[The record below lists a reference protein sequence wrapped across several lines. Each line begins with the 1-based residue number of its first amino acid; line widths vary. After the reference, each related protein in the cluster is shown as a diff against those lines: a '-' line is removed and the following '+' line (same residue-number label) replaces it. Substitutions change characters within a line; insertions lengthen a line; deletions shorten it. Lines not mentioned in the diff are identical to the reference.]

1 MTILDT
7 IIPVF
12 LFIALGKFLTVKNL
26 LSEAGISCIKSL
38 CVNVFLPVMA
48 FDALI
53 HGTYSKDSIILI
65 ALEFLALFG
74 CWGIGFFLRRFFDKS
89 ISPYVPYAMATY
101 EGGLFGWALIG
112 LLVGQEN
119 LYYIVSMDIFS
130 GVFGFTVMATGLKM
144 VEGEKLTKKEIALSI
159 VKNPLI
165 IAVVL
170 GFLGAALGWAEA
182 IETHGFSSLYDAITK
197 WFIQPLS
204 PLILISIGSGLVFD
218 KEVLKKGFKLAAVR
232 YALQIVICALVLGII
247 YYTVGLSWVLKFTLL
262 MYFFCPT
269 SFLISMYSQK
279 KEAVEVT
286 SAMLSVQILVA
297 LAVFVVLVFVSAPFL
312 AK

>member
-1 MTILDT
+1 MTILET

-12 LFIALGKFLTVKNL
+12 LFIALGKFLTVKKVL
-26 LSEAGISCIKSL
+26 TDSGIACIKSV
-38 CVNVFLPVMA
+38 CVNVLLPVMA

-53 HGTYSKDSIILI
+53 SGTYSKDSIILI
-65 ALEFLALFG
+65 ALEFFALFS
-74 CWGIGFFLRRFFDKS
+74 CWGVGFYLKRFFDKS
-89 ISPYVPYAMATY
+89 ISGYVPYAMTTY
-101 EGGLFGWALIG
+101 EGGLFGWALIS
-112 LLVGQEN
+112 LLVGQKN
-119 LYYIVSMDIFS
+119 MFYIVSMDIFS

-144 VEGEKLTKKEIALSI
+144 LEGERLTKKEITLSI

-165 IAVVL
+165 ISVVL
-170 GFLGAALGWAEA
+170 GFLGAALGWN
-182 IETHGFSSLYDAITK
+182 DAIHRSSWAGIYAKTTS

-218 KEVLKKGFKLAAVR
+218 KEVLKKGLKMAGIR
-232 YALQIVICALVLGII
+232 YLIQIVVCVLVLTAI
-247 YYTVGLSWVLKFTLL
+247 YYTVGLSWVLKMTLL

-269 SFLISMYSQK
+269 SFLISMYSRK

-297 LAVFVVLVFVSAPFL
+297 LLVFVILVFVG